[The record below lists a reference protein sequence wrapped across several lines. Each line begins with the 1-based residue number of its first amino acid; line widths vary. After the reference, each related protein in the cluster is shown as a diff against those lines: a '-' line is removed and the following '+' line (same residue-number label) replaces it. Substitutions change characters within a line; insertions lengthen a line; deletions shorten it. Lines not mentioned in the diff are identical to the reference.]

1 MATKTER
8 VLAQDWLLWGAVG
21 CALVGTAHSEWS
33 LAVSVGA
40 HPWIAAA
47 VPGALDLYVV
57 RALRVGRNVFVAV
70 LAMVA
75 ANVAWYL
82 VHSGDLPVD
91 WPLRSAVGALTPLVL
106 WRVYLLKYTRT
117 RKELLLGVPAGALTE
132 TGPGAVSAPESTSS
146 QAVLEEPVGS
156 APAAD
161 PAPVLA
167 PLTGCTYQMCAQGA
181 HPHPLTWPCPDCE
194 CGCTSAGEVHP
205 DPVPE
210 YVLAEWSEQQAK
222 KERRRGDSP
231 VPYLTPVPDL
241 PAEEVHPSAPVPGV
255 LLPGD
260 AEYLDPA
267 GEYMSTADKPSARG
281 LRAYLKADGC
291 GVGQDRAARLYK
303 HLGGKP

>member
-1 MATKTER
+1 MTTDR
-8 VLAQDWLLWGAVG
+8 VLRHDWLLWGAVG

-57 RALRVGRNVFVAV
+57 RALRVGRDVFVAV

-91 WPLRSAVGALTPLVL
+91 WPLRSAVGALAPLVL
-106 WRVYLLKYTRT
+106 WRVYSLKYTRT
-117 RKELLLGVPAGALTE
+117 CKELLWGVPPPARGTEPGTDAGAVKAPE
-132 TGPGAVSAPESTSS
+132 YDPGAPLDPP
-146 QAVLEEPVGS
+146 AVLE
-156 APAAD
+156 
-161 PAPVLA
+161 
-167 PLTGCTYQMCAQGA
+167 PLG
-181 HPHPLTWPCPDCE
+181 
-194 CGCTSAGEVHP
+194 VHP

-241 PAEEVHPSAPVPGV
+241 PTEEVHPSAARTGA
-255 LLPGD
+255 LLTGD
-260 AEYLDPA
+260 LAYLDAAAEYMAD
-267 GEYMSTADKPSARG
+267 ADKPSARG
-281 LRAYLKADGC
+281 LRAHLKSVGC
-291 GVGQDRAARLYK
+291 GVGQDRAGRLYK
-303 HLGGKP
+303 HLGGTP